1 MNEKLKYLTKT
12 VSGYAGLNFTDAN
25 YAAFLEAF
33 EMKTDQQFIN
43 ALNRAVMESPTF
55 FPPLP
60 LVMKCLMQNEMDEVR
75 AEWQRKL
82 EQSQIQA
89 QGQKNVDYKPKSQGW
104 LYNLFQQKC
113 AERRARQ

>member
-60 LVMKCLMQNEMDEVR
+60 LVMKCLMQNEMDEVKR
-75 AEWQRKL
+75 ERQDIL
-82 EQSQIQA
+82 EQLQA
-89 QGQKNVDYKPKSQGW
+89 EAEQSRKYDPKPTGW
-104 LYNLFQQKC
+104 LYKLFQQKC
-113 AERRARQ
+113 EERKAKA